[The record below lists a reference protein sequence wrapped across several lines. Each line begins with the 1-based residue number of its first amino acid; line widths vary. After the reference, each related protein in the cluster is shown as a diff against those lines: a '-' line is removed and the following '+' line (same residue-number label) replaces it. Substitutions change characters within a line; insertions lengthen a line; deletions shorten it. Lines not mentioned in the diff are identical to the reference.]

1 MSECVLCV
9 CVCVCVRVCV
19 CLHVSGRQNDG
30 DTEKKE
36 KKGRRRRD
44 RTRKRESKRKIDTNR
59 ERDLLQFIEF
69 VAMSLMFFLDR
80 RHGLLPGYACSL
92 TLLKDFGEN
101 GIRHYGTHYYLSLC
115 HI

>member
-1 MSECVLCV
+1 M
-9 CVCVCVRVCV
+9 
-19 CLHVSGRQNDG
+19 CLADRM
-30 DTEKKE
+30 TEIQ
-36 KKGRRRRD
+36 RRRKRKEEGEE
-44 RTRKRESKRKIDTNR
+44 RKRKKESKRKIERKR

-101 GIRHYGTHYYLSLC
+101 RIRHYGTHYYLNLC